1 MKNYLFNYYEDVFP
15 VKSEMNYFSHRNDN
29 EFKINSLRISL
40 TGECNENCFYCHNEG
55 ISKSSKCELE
65 VEHIISTIYSLK
77 EFGLKKVKLTGGEPF
92 LYKKIKQLIYA
103 IKQIGDIDIFITTN
117 GTLINKRINEISPSL
132 IKKISI
138 SLDTLNE
145 KKYQLI
151 TGKNFH
157 KEILEGL
164 NILVEKNF
172 NIEIDSILLKSINTN
187 KKDLLQIID
196 FCVLKNFNLQFIEL
210 SNAGNLNFYKK
221 YYAEPSA
228 VLKKVGFDFNI
239 DKYNDRKIIKYK
251 GINITL
257 CRSVKDICF
266 SSNGRC
272 SGLRMLPNGQLKD
285 FNY

>member
-1 MKNYLFNYYEDVFP
+1 MKHYLFNYYEDAFP
-15 VKSEMNYFSHRNDN
+15 IKSEMDYFNHHNDN

-40 TGECNENCFYCHNEG
+40 TGECNEDCFYCHNEG
-55 ISKSSKCELE
+55 ISKSSKYSLE
-65 VEHIISTIYSLK
+65 IEHIISTIYSLK

-117 GTLINKRINEISPSL
+117 GTLISKKINEISPSL

-145 KKYQLI
+145 EKYKLI

-157 KEILEGL
+157 KEIIEGL
-164 NILVEKNF
+164 NILAEKNF
-172 NIEIDSILLKSINTN
+172 NIEIDSILLNSINTN
-187 KKDLLQIID
+187 KKDILKLID
-196 FCVLKNFNLQFIEL
+196 FCASNNFSLQFIEL

-221 YYAEPSA
+221 YYADPLT
-228 VLKKVGFDFNI
+228 VLKKVGFDFNT

-257 CRSVKDICF
+257 CRSVKDTCF

-272 SGLRMLPNGQLKD
+272 TGLRMLPNGQLKD

>member
-1 MKNYLFNYYEDVFP
+1 MKNYLFNYYEDAFP
-15 VKSEMNYFSHRNDN
+15 VKSELDYFNYNNN

-40 TGECNENCFYCHNEG
+40 TGECNEDCFYCHNEG
-55 ISKSSKCELE
+55 ISKSSKYNLE

-117 GTLINKRINEISPSL
+117 GTLINKRVDEISPSL

-145 KKYQLI
+145 EKYQLI

-157 KEILEGL
+157 KEILKGL
-164 NILVEKNF
+164 DILVEKNF
-172 NIEIDSILLKSINTN
+172 NIEIDSILLNSINTN

-196 FCVLKNFNLQFIEL
+196 FCASKNFNLQFIEL

-221 YYAEPSA
+221 YYADPLA

-257 CRSVKDICF
+257 CRSVKAACF

-272 SGLRMLPNGQLKD
+272 TGLRMLPNGQLKD

>member
-1 MKNYLFNYYEDVFP
+1 MKNYLFNYYEDAFP
-15 VKSEMNYFSHRNDN
+15 VKSELDYFNYNNN

-40 TGECNENCFYCHNEG
+40 TGECNEDCFYCHNEG
-55 ISKSSKCELE
+55 ISKSSKYNLE

-117 GTLINKRINEISPSL
+117 GTLINKRVDEISPSL

-145 KKYQLI
+145 EKYQLI

-157 KEILEGL
+157 KEILKGL
-164 NILVEKNF
+164 DILVEKNF
-172 NIEIDSILLKSINTN
+172 NIEIDSILLNSINTN

-196 FCVLKNFNLQFIEL
+196 FCASKNFNLQFIEL

-221 YYAEPSA
+221 YYADPLA

-257 CRSVKDICF
+257 CRSVKDACF

-272 SGLRMLPNGQLKD
+272 TGLRMLPNGQLKD